1 MNLRGWF
8 YVVGKLTKPVNMQGL
23 LRFIGRVK
31 DRLSLFSILLFNA
44 PARIRIKFNGHLF
57 TFDSVTLENLSSL
70 YEIFGKEVYRLDVSA
85 KTILDLGAYQG
96 YYSLYAY
103 AKYPDAV
110 IYTFEPLPQN
120 YLAIQRN
127 ISRNHLDQGRIKT
140 FDAAVSDRVGTI
152 EFYVNATAQMGNSAI
167 YKGSDSIVVP
177 TTTIP
182 DIIQRNRLDKIDILK
197 IDIEGS
203 EYGVFRGLDDSLL
216 AKIDN
221 LVAEIHLVEGENPA
235 DLIRRLE
242 GQGLAL
248 KSPDEIGRE
257 YLFSRKT

>member
-1 MNLRGWF
+1 MNFRGWF
-8 YVVGKLTKPVNMQGL
+8 YIIGKLTKPVNMQGF

-31 DRLSLFSILLFNA
+31 DRRSLLSILLFNV
-44 PARIRIKFNGHLF
+44 PARIRINFNGHLF

-140 FDAAVSDRVGTI
+140 FCAAVSDRVGTI
-152 EFYVNATAQMGNSAI
+152 DFYVNENGQMGNSAI
-167 YKGSDSIVVP
+167 YKGKNSIVVP
-177 TTTIP
+177 TITIQ
-182 DIIQRNRLDKIDILK
+182 DIIQQNRLDKIDILK

-203 EYGVFRGLDDSLL
+203 EYGVFRGLDDSVL
-216 AKIDN
+216 AKIDS
-221 LVAEIHLVEGENPA
+221 LVAEIHLVDGENPS

-242 GQGLAL
+242 DKGLAL